1 MRWLWQGIL
10 PALMVVVAALGL
22 SRTHFNTDV
31 LSVLP
36 GEMPEVRG
44 LRAFQEVF
52 ARDGELVLLLES
64 TDDLHDLAAEA
75 EELAGKL
82 REAGVASRVKWR
94 PRWSEEP
101 EGLGELFAWLW
112 MNGDPAELAGLEAS
126 LSAERV
132 EGKLAAAMER
142 IATSLDGGE
151 LAVSSHDPFG
161 FLNHPSLRGLFAA
174 AEGGGDGFTSADG
187 RGQLLFA
194 EAPRAV
200 HGYVEAKA
208 WLDEVKAMAG
218 PWAEEAGLE
227 LSYTGDPV
235 FEAEIGTAM
244 EGDMS
249 GTLGLTSLLIGGLF
263 LVMQRRPMLLVGM
276 SLVLGMTFVTAM
288 GMAGWI
294 YGELSIMAAG
304 FAAILVGLAVDY
316 GAVICQEA
324 KVCGHDEA
332 ALRRAVTKSIA
343 AAAATTAAVF
353 LALNLSGL
361 PGIAQLGTVVACGI
375 AGGAVLM
382 LAYFVPWVARFGSG
396 RPEVTHKRAWMPAAG
411 PARVIGGVVL
421 MAALAVLALRG
432 VPGVEFDRS
441 LLRPRDSAAMEAFER
456 IQGHFPEWGSTAPRI
471 VVEGAS
477 DEEVRLKLEEAEQA
491 YGRLAVSWPGRIG
504 AVDVPV
510 GWWPSPE
517 RIEANRE
524 ALRRLGL
531 ARERLLA
538 AADRAGFAE
547 EGLALAA
554 MVLEAAP
561 GVAEWPVGRMPVGG
575 AAGELLQTLMV
586 RHEGGGGK
594 VLGTLE
600 IKDADSLTQ
609 ADLALLR
616 EAGGDHSVLAGWPLL
631 KPAVLP
637 LVRKDITDVFLPMLG
652 LMLVMLALVFRRT
665 GEVLAVSVSMA
676 LSGVVLLAAMRLWGI
691 EWNFLN
697 IAATPLLLGTG
708 IDYGIHIL
716 LALRRSGGDL
726 RHVWNGTGKA
736 VVFCGLSTA
745 IGFGSLAF
753 ASIDA
758 LASLGKVALLGILIS
773 MSVSLLVL
781 PGLRRSGRG

>member
-1 MRWLWQGIL
+1 MQRFWRWIF
-10 PALMVVVAALGL
+10 PTIMVLVAALGL

-52 ARDGELVLLLES
+52 AKEEELVLLLES
-64 TDDLHDLAAEA
+64 PDDSHDLGVEA
-75 EELAGKL
+75 GELAEKL
-82 REAGVASRVKWR
+82 EAAGVASRVKWR
-94 PRWSEEP
+94 PRWSEES

-112 MNGDPAELAGLEAS
+112 WNGEAEDLKALEESLAEGRAEA
-126 LSAERV
+126 
-132 EGKLAAAMER
+132 KLAEAMER

-151 LAVSSHDPFG
+151 MVISSHDPFG
-161 FLNHPSLRGLFAA
+161 FLNHPALRRMYESA
-174 AEGGGDGFTSADG
+174 AEGRGDGFTSADG
-187 RGQLLFA
+187 KAQLLFV
-194 EAPRAV
+194 EAPREVA
-200 HGYVEAKA
+200 GYVEAKA
-208 WLDEVKAMAG
+208 WLDEVKAVAG
-218 PWAEEAGLE
+218 GWAGERGLAI
-227 LSYTGDPV
+227 SYTGDPV

-249 GTLGLTSLLIGGLF
+249 GTLGATSVLIGVLF
-263 LVMQRRPMLLVGM
+263 LAMQRKPMLLVGM
-276 SLVLGMTFVTAM
+276 SVVLGLTFVTAM

-316 GAVICQEA
+316 GALICQEA
-324 KVCGHDEA
+324 KVSGHDEA
-332 ALRRAVTKSIA
+332 ALRKATTKAIFW
-343 AAAATTAAVF
+343 AAATTAAVF

-382 LAYFVPWVARFGSG
+382 LAWYVPWVAKWGAG
-396 RPEVTHKRAWMPAAG
+396 RGEVAHKASWMPSAV
-411 PARVIGGVVL
+411 PARIIGGVVVVASL
-421 MAALAVLALRG
+421 TVVLWQG

-441 LLRPRDSAAMEAFER
+441 LLRPRNSEAMTAFEK
-456 IQGHFPEWGSTAPRI
+456 IQEHFPQWGSPAPRI
-471 VVEGAS
+471 VVEGDS
-477 DEEVRLKLEEAEQA
+477 DEEVLARLEAARQA
-491 YGRLAVSWPGRIG
+491 YGRLAVSWPERVG

-510 GWWPSPE
+510 AWWPAPE
-517 RIEANRE
+517 RLEANRA
-524 ALRRLGL
+524 ALERLGG
-531 ARERLLA
+531 AKERLLA
-538 AADRAGFAE
+538 AADEAGFSE
-547 EGLALAA
+547 EGLGLAR
-554 MVLEAAP
+554 MFLEAAP
-561 GVAEWPVGRMPVGG
+561 VVAKWPVERMPEGP
-575 AAGELLQTLMV
+575 AAAELLGTMMV

-594 VLGTLE
+594 VLGSLE
-600 IKDADSLTQ
+600 IKEADSLGA

-637 LVRKDITDVFLPMLG
+637 LVRKDITDVFLPMLV
-652 LMLVMLALVFRRT
+652 LMVVMLGFVFRRP
-665 GEVLAVSVSMA
+665 GEVVAVMLSMGISALA
-676 LSGVVLLAAMRLWGI
+676 LLAAMRLWGI

-736 VVFCGLSTA
+736 VVFCGVSTA
-745 IGFGSLAF
+745 IGFGSLSF

-773 MSVSLLVL
+773 MTVSLFVM
-781 PGLRRSGRG
+781 PGLRRAR